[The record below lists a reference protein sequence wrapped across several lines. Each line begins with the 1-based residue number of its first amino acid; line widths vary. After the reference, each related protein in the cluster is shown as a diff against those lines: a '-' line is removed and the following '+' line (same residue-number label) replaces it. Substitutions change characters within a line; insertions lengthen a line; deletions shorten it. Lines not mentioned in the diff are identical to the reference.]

1 MKGQIYFFEFHIS
14 FPTPFIQVLFLKAD
28 KKVLYGKEEGGWGFK
43 CERKMYPIGIYGNM
57 KAIKKLSNTVCF
69 ITSAFF

>member
-1 MKGQIYFFEFHIS
+1 MGIHLLCAKRR
-14 FPTPFIQVLFLKAD
+14 
-28 KKVLYGKEEGGWGFK
+28 GGWDFK